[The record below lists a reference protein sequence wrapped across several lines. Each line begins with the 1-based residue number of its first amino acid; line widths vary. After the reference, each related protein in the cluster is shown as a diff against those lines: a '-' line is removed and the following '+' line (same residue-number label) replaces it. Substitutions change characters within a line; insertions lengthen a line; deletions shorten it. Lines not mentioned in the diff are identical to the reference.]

1 VEGLAE
7 QQYALPLTIR
17 SPIRVGGYARRLDQ
31 RRTREQ
37 LMTKPLEAANRPCLV
52 VATPDDQVVSHNRI
66 ERTQAV
72 LRADG

>member
-1 VEGLAE
+1 
-7 QQYALPLTIR
+7 
-17 SPIRVGGYARRLDQ
+17 
-31 RRTREQ
+31 
-37 LMTKPLEAANRPCLV
+37 MTKPLEAAKRPRLV